1 MVSGHFAHVA
11 VKALLLGR
19 RLFSYRYKPGLIV
32 TLDWLVTSTYFYKIF
47 TQKTITV
54 HNDLDILI
62 LTLSCP
68 N

>member
-19 RLFSYRYKPGLIV
+19 RLFSYRYNLGLIV

-62 LTLSCP
+62 FTLSCP